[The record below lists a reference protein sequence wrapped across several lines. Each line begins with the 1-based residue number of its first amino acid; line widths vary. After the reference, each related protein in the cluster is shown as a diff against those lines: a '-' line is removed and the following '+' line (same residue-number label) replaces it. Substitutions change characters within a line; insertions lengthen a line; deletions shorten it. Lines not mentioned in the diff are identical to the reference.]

1 MMKMKMTKLL
11 KAEVDEHLMKMNIC
25 IHKKEV
31 MMIEKEGIDESAVA
45 PGLETEIETEEAIEI
60 GEIEVVVEIEKE
72 GHDPGKEEIDETET
86 IDLKKKE
93 IKIED
98 RKLIGRIATEN
109 LEAVVEKTKY
119 QWKKQID

>member
-31 MMIEKEGIDESAVA
+31 VMIEKEEIDESAVA

-60 GEIEVVVEIEKE
+60 GGIEVVVEIEKE
-72 GHDPGKEEIDETET
+72 GRDPGKEEIDETET

-109 LEAVVEKTKY
+109 LEAVVEKTKC
-119 QWKKQID
+119 QWKKQIN

>member
-60 GEIEVVVEIEKE
+60 GGIEVVVEIEKE
-72 GHDPGKEEIDETET
+72 GRDPGKEEIDETET